1 MAAKILGANLV
12 ISRFDYITH
21 WLFGNFGSLGF
32 TVERV
37 VYGGVRLV
45 QGEM

>member
-1 MAAKILGANLV
+1 MDINNEQ
-12 ISRFDYITH
+12 FITY
-21 WLFGNFGSLGF
+21 LRVVQVGSLGF

-45 QGEM
+45 QGEMEGVNI